1 MLKKSDARC
10 RCRGRLS
17 KLSVSTGPCI
27 RVVFVSDFW
36 EIASLADVIARGVL
50 GVLIPTDGVLDDNV
64 RRGDGVLD
72 IRSFCVANLLA
83 AGDIVLKRSIVDLG
97 DGLKN
102 RFFYIKNIRYM
113 YDNRKSDNSTCRK
126 KIKT

>member
-50 GVLIPTDGVLDDNV
+50 GVLIPTDGVLDSV

-97 DGLKN
+97 DGLK
-102 RFFYIKNIRYM
+102 K
-113 YDNRKSDNSTCRK
+113 
-126 KIKT
+126 

>member
-17 KLSVSTGPCI
+17 KLSVSTAPCI
-27 RVVFVSDFW
+27 RVVFVSDFR
-36 EIASLADVIARGVL
+36 EIASLTGVIARGVL
-50 GVLIPTDGVLDDNV
+50 GVLMPIVGVLDDSV

-72 IRSFCVANLLA
+72 IRNFCVANLLA

-97 DGLKN
+97 DGLKRTDIFIN
-102 RFFYIKNIRYM
+102 FYAEIYQVQCV
-113 YDNRKSDNSTCRK
+113 S
-126 KIKT
+126 